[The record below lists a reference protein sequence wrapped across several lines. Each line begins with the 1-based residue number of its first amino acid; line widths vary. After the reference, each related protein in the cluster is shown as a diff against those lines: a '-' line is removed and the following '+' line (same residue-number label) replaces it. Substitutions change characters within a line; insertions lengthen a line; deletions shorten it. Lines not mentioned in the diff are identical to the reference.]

1 MIECQLLTN
10 GCTFV
15 AFGEPASVFLFDF
28 HKSMT
33 GQNSWVNF
41 EVVSLFHDKGMTPVQ
56 AILLSER
63 LRKFKKHVAARHS
76 LAHLTDLLG
85 QQLFCLGW

>member
-1 MIECQLLTN
+1 M
-10 GCTFV
+10 GY
-15 AFGEPASVFLFDF
+15 
-28 HKSMT
+28 
-33 GQNSWVNF
+33 F